1 MVPAADQRIEVPPG
15 ELESRKTPDPAV
27 SGEIAGA
34 LRRAQPQGTGAVA
47 RRDRHGEADR
57 RERIA
62 GRAAHLEADP
72 VAIPTQRAGRVYG
85 ALSPVGR
92 IERRAQVVRPREVAV
107 EREPYRQNQTR
118 GQMGAIAGAPAAVFG
133 VAGAAPPGETSETVR

>member
-1 MVPAADQRIEVPPG
+1 RTVPAAARRTEQQPG
-15 ELESRKTPDPAV
+15 GLESRRQPEPAV

-72 VAIPTQRAGRVYG
+72 VAIPTQRAGRVYV

-92 IERRAQVVRPREVAV
+92 IERRPQV
-107 EREPYRQNQTR
+107 ERPSADAVTTDPRPPNATR
-118 GQMGAIAGAPAAVFG
+118 VHTRAIA
-133 VAGAAPPGETSETVR
+133 